1 MLVFWSLPMDTFD
14 SITGE
19 LAGDFDVMFVSGI
32 FMVAAA
38 VWTVMYNADL
48 LLKGLTYVTGR
59 VGKLR
64 PVLVTAVAYPMSAKF
79 RTGLIL
85 AMFSLVIF
93 TLMVMSVLTAS
104 FSTSF
109 TDDLDTVIGGW
120 DIEGNVNLNTPIGDS
135 RQAIQEDSELRTE
148 DFVAIGGYIKVPVE
162 VRQVGAESQRWE
174 DYAVRA
180 ADDDFLD
187 TTEYRLKLIADGYG
201 ITPTEVWEALKRDPT
216 LAVVEADVVPV
227 RPGGD
232 TEFGF
237 GLEGVYYED
246 ESMSP
251 VAIEVREPRT
261 GAVVQFKV
269 IGVLDTIDESFDD
282 WIGMLVSKDAVDN
295 AIPFPVPIGTYQFRV
310 TEGVDPEQS
319 AKELEAAFQEH
330 GMETEVLQ
338 DLSGQGLAA
347 FRAFFNIFIGFMAL
361 GLVVGIAALGVVST
375 RAVVE

>member
-1 MLVFWSLPMDTFD
+1 M
-14 SITGE
+14 
-19 LAGDFDVMFVSGI
+19 
-32 FMVAAA
+32 
-38 VWTVMYNADL
+38 
-48 LLKGLTYVTGR
+48 
-59 VGKLR
+59 
-64 PVLVTAVAYPMSAKF
+64 
-79 RTGLIL
+79 
-85 AMFSLVIF
+85 
-93 TLMVMSVLTAS
+93 
-104 FSTSF
+104 
-109 TDDLDTVIGGW
+109 
-120 DIEGNVNLNTPIGDS
+120 NLNTPIGDI

-187 TTEYRLKLIADGYG
+187 ATEYRLKLIADGYG
-201 ITPTEVWEALKRDPT
+201 TTPTEVWEALKRDPT

-227 RPGGD
+227 RPGED

-269 IGVLDTIDESFDD
+269 IGVLDTIHESFDD

-319 AKELEAAFQEH
+319 AKELEATFQEH

-338 DLSGQGLAA
+338 DLFEQGLAA

-375 RAVVE
+375 RAVVERRQQIGVLRAIGYRRRMIQLSFLLESSFVSLLGTAIGVILGLILAANAIADIRKEEAEENLRYVVPWLQVAFIVVVTYLFSLLATFLPARQASRIYPAEALRYE